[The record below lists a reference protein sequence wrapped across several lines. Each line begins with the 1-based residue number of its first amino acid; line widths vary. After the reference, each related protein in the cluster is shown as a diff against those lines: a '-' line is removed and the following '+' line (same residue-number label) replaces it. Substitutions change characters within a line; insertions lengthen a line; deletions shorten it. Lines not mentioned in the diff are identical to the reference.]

1 MLPGYEPVS
10 TLYCAP
16 VSGTTERRP
25 WRTSGESANREF
37 DLICAS
43 DIGLGRGLPA
53 LILTCG
59 LLGSEASTETTVAVA
74 VGVLFFP
81 GWSVVRGFFGCLAPG
96 MRGGYGVDD
105 P

>member
-59 LLGSEASTETTVAVA
+59 LLGSEASTETTVAGGAGGFFLPGPVMVRPA
-74 VGVLFFP
+74 FGVE
-81 GWSVVRGFFGCLAPG
+81 VRGSR
-96 MRGGYGVDD
+96 RGTGL
-105 P
+105 